1 MNSLMPDFFTVTVS
15 QVTRRL
21 SMIVKGDKALSDVYV
36 AGEISN
42 FTLHKASGHMYFTLK
57 DEISSIKCVMFAGK
71 AAGLTFMPYSG
82 QSVIVRGGVNVYER
96 DGANQIYVSEIIE
109 KGQGELAIAF
119 EKAKRELEAGGYFDK
134 KRPIPKQPKKVCLIT
149 AEKGA
154 ALQDMLNI
162 IARRR
167 PILEVVLIPAT
178 VQGAYAPATLIN
190 GIEAAQTTGA
200 DLIIVG
206 RGGGSAE
213 DLSCFNDIGYAKA
226 LYNSEIPTISAV
238 GHETD
243 FTISDFVA
251 DLRAPTP
258 SAAAEIATSVTCDDL
273 SEHIELTYDRLS
285 DIVHSQIE
293 GYEQLIDSYQR
304 HIAAYSPIKRLER
317 LLRELELLDNRVK
330 ASVTGHIRS
339 NEALIESYT
348 DKIEALSPVNVL
360 RRGYS
365 AVTVNGRNVGS
376 INDMS
381 VGDNAEIQMSD
392 GIAKATITEIEKS
405 SEVRFK

>member
-1 MNSLMPDFFTVTVS
+1 
-15 QVTRRL
+15 
-21 SMIVKGDKALSDVYV
+21 MIVKGDKALSDVYV

-42 FTLHKASGHMYFTLK
+42 FTLHRASGHMYFTLK

-96 DGANQIYVSEIIE
+96 DGANQIYVSAIIE

-119 EKAKRELEAGGYFDK
+119 EKAKRELESGGYFDK

-178 VQGAYAPATLIN
+178 VQGAYAPATLIS

>member
-1 MNSLMPDFFTVTVS
+1 
-15 QVTRRL
+15 
-21 SMIVKGDKALSDVYV
+21 MIVKGDKALSDVYV

-178 VQGAYAPATLIN
+178 VQGVYAPATLIS

-339 NEALIESYT
+339 NEALIESYM

>member
-1 MNSLMPDFFTVTVS
+1 ML
-15 QVTRRL
+15 
-21 SMIVKGDKALSDVYV
+21 VKGDKALSDVYV

-304 HIAAYSPIKRLER
+304 HIAAYSPIMRLER
-317 LLRELELLDNRVK
+317 SLRELELLDNRVK

>member
-1 MNSLMPDFFTVTVS
+1 MPDFFTVTVS

-285 DIVHSQIE
+285 DIVHSQID

-304 HIAAYSPIKRLER
+304 HIAAYSPINRLER

>member
-1 MNSLMPDFFTVTVS
+1 MPDFFTVTVS

-21 SMIVKGDKALSDVYV
+21 SMLVKGDKALSDVYV

-42 FTLHKASGHMYFTLK
+42 FTLHRASGHMYFTLK

-109 KGQGELAIAF
+109 KGQGELALAF

-178 VQGAYAPATLIN
+178 VQGAYAPATLIS

-304 HIAAYSPIKRLER
+304 HIAAYSPIMRLER
-317 LLRELELLDNRVK
+317 SLRELELLDNRVK

-365 AVTVNGRNVGS
+365 AVTVNGRNIGS

>member
-1 MNSLMPDFFTVTVS
+1 
-15 QVTRRL
+15 
-21 SMIVKGDKALSDVYV
+21 MIVKGDKALSDVYV

-42 FTLHKASGHMYFTLK
+42 FTLHRASGHMYFTLK
-57 DEISSIKCVMFAGK
+57 DETSSIKCVMFAGK

-96 DGANQIYVSEIIE
+96 DGVNQIYVSKIIE
-109 KGQGELAIAF
+109 KGQGELALAF

-304 HIAAYSPIKRLER
+304 HIAAYSPVNRLER
-317 LLRELELLDNRVK
+317 SLRELELLDNRVK

>member
-1 MNSLMPDFFTVTVS
+1 MPDFFTVTVS

-36 AGEISN
+36 AGEILN

>member
-1 MNSLMPDFFTVTVS
+1 MPDFFTVTVS

-21 SMIVKGDKALSDVYV
+21 SMLVKGDKALSDVYV

-42 FTLHKASGHMYFTLK
+42 FTLHRASGHMYFTLK

-109 KGQGELAIAF
+109 KGQGELALAF

-178 VQGAYAPATLIN
+178 VQGAYAPATLIS

-293 GYEQLIDSYQR
+293 GYEQLIDGYQR
-304 HIAAYSPIKRLER
+304 HIAAYSPIMRLER

>member
-1 MNSLMPDFFTVTVS
+1 MPDFFTVTVS

-21 SMIVKGDKALSDVYV
+21 SMLVKGDKALSDVYV

-42 FTLHKASGHMYFTLK
+42 FTLHRASGHMYFTLK

-109 KGQGELAIAF
+109 KGQGELALAF

-178 VQGAYAPATLIN
+178 VQGAYAPATLIS

-258 SAAAEIATSVTCDDL
+258 SAAAEISTSVTCDDL

-304 HIAAYSPIKRLER
+304 HIAAYSPIMRLER
-317 LLRELELLDNRVK
+317 LQRELELLDNRVK

-365 AVTVNGRNVGS
+365 AVTVNGRNIGS

-392 GIAKATITEIEKS
+392 GVAKATITEIEKS

>member
-1 MNSLMPDFFTVTVS
+1 MPDFFTVTVS

-21 SMIVKGDKALSDVYV
+21 SMIVKGDKALSDIYV

>member
-1 MNSLMPDFFTVTVS
+1 
-15 QVTRRL
+15 
-21 SMIVKGDKALSDVYV
+21 MIVKGDKALSDVYV

-206 RGGGSAE
+206 RGGGAAE

-304 HIAAYSPIKRLER
+304 HIAAYSPINRLER

>member
-1 MNSLMPDFFTVTVS
+1 MPDFFTVTVS

-178 VQGAYAPATLIN
+178 VQGAYAPATLIS

-348 DKIEALSPVNVL
+348 DKIEALSPLNVL

>member
-1 MNSLMPDFFTVTVS
+1 MPDFFTVTVS

-149 AEKGA
+149 AEKAA

>member
-1 MNSLMPDFFTVTVS
+1 MPDFFTVTVS

-21 SMIVKGDKALSDVYV
+21 SMLVKGDKALSDVYV

-42 FTLHKASGHMYFTLK
+42 FTLHRASGHMYFTLK

-109 KGQGELAIAF
+109 KGQGELALAF

-178 VQGAYAPATLIN
+178 VQGAYAPATLIS

-304 HIAAYSPIKRLER
+304 HIAAYSPIMRLER
-317 LLRELELLDNRVK
+317 SLRELELLDNRVK

>member
-1 MNSLMPDFFTVTVS
+1 MPDFFTVTVS

-42 FTLHKASGHMYFTLK
+42 FTLHRASGHMYFTLK
-57 DEISSIKCVMFAGK
+57 DETSSIKCVMFAGK

-109 KGQGELAIAF
+109 KGQGELALAF

-200 DLIIVG
+200 DLIIIG

-273 SEHIELTYDRLS
+273 SEHIELTYDKLS

-304 HIAAYSPIKRLER
+304 HIAAYSPVNRLER
-317 LLRELELLDNRVK
+317 SLRELELLDNRVK

>member
-1 MNSLMPDFFTVTVS
+1 MPDFFTVTVS

-42 FTLHKASGHMYFTLK
+42 FTLHRASGHMYFTLK

-109 KGQGELAIAF
+109 KGQGELALAF

-178 VQGAYAPATLIN
+178 VQGAYAPATLIS

-304 HIAAYSPIKRLER
+304 HIAAYSPIMRLER
-317 LLRELELLDNRVK
+317 LQRELELLDNRVK
-330 ASVTGHIRS
+330 ASVTGHIRC

-376 INDMS
+376 INDMY
-381 VGDNAEIQMSD
+381 VGNNAEIQMSD
-392 GIAKATITEIEKS
+392 GVAKATITEIEKS

>member
-1 MNSLMPDFFTVTVS
+1 MSEFFTVTVS

-21 SMIVKGDKALSDVYV
+21 SMLVKGDKTLSDVYV

-57 DEISSIKCVMFAGK
+57 DETSSIKCVMFAGK

-82 QSVIVRGGVNVYER
+82 QSVIVHGGVNVYER
-96 DGANQIYVSEIIE
+96 DGANQIYVNEIIE
-109 KGQGELAIAF
+109 KGQGELALAF
-119 EKAKRELEAGGYFDK
+119 EKAKRELEAGGYFDR
-134 KRPIPKQPKKVCLIT
+134 KRPIPKQPHKVCLIT

-167 PILEVVLIPAT
+167 PILEVVFIPVT

-190 GIEAAQTTGA
+190 GITAAQTTGA
-200 DLIIVG
+200 DLIIIG

-213 DLSCFNDIGYAKA
+213 DLSCFNDIAYAKA
-226 LYNSEIPTISAV
+226 LYSSEIPTISAV

-258 SAAAEIATSVTCDDL
+258 SAAAEIATSITCEDL
-273 SEHIELTYDRLS
+273 SEHIELTYDKLS

-293 GYEQLIDSYQR
+293 GYEQLIDGYQR
-304 HIAAYSPIKRLER
+304 HISAYSPINRLER
-317 LLRELELLDNRVK
+317 SQRELELLGGKIKTAISATVHR
-330 ASVTGHIRS
+330 
-339 NEALIESYT
+339 NEVLIEGYT

-365 AVTVNGRNVGS
+365 AVTLNGKAVNSVDD
-376 INDMS
+376 IS
-381 VGDNAEIQMSD
+381 VGGTVEILMSD
-392 GIAKATITEIEKS
+392 GTARAMITKTEKS
-405 SEVRFK
+405 NEVHIK

>member
-1 MNSLMPDFFTVTVS
+1 MPDFFTVTVS

-213 DLSCFNDIGYAKA
+213 DLLCFNDIGYAKA

-381 VGDNAEIQMSD
+381 VGDNAEIQMSE

>member
-1 MNSLMPDFFTVTVS
+1 MPDFFTVTVS

-42 FTLHKASGHMYFTLK
+42 FTLHRASGHMYFTLK

-109 KGQGELAIAF
+109 KGQGELALAF

-178 VQGAYAPATLIN
+178 VQGAYAPATLIS
-190 GIEAAQTTGA
+190 GIEASQTTGA

-304 HIAAYSPIKRLER
+304 HIAAYSPIMRLER

-330 ASVTGHIRS
+330 ASVTGHIRC

-392 GIAKATITEIEKS
+392 GVAKATITEIEKS

>member
-1 MNSLMPDFFTVTVS
+1 MPDFFTVTVS

-96 DGANQIYVSEIIE
+96 DGANQIYVSAIIE

-119 EKAKRELEAGGYFDK
+119 EKAKRELESGGYFDK

-178 VQGAYAPATLIN
+178 VQGAYAPATLIS

-273 SEHIELTYDRLS
+273 SEHIELTYDKLS

-365 AVTVNGRNVGS
+365 AVTVNGRNVGI

>member
-1 MNSLMPDFFTVTVS
+1 MPDFFTVTVS

-42 FTLHKASGHMYFTLK
+42 FTLHRASGHMYFTLK

-109 KGQGELAIAF
+109 KGQGELALAF

-178 VQGAYAPATLIN
+178 VQGAYAPATLIS

-293 GYEQLIDSYQR
+293 GYEQLIDGYQR
-304 HIAAYSPIKRLER
+304 HIAAYSPIMRLER

>member
-1 MNSLMPDFFTVTVS
+1 
-15 QVTRRL
+15 
-21 SMIVKGDKALSDVYV
+21 MIVKGDKALSDIYV

-42 FTLHKASGHMYFTLK
+42 FTLHRASGHMYFTLK
-57 DEISSIKCVMFAGK
+57 DETSSIKCVMFAGK

-109 KGQGELAIAF
+109 KGQGELALAF

-167 PILEVVLIPAT
+167 PILEVVLIPVT
-178 VQGAYAPATLIN
+178 VQGAYAPATLIS
-190 GIEAAQTTGA
+190 GIAAAQTTGA

-273 SEHIELTYDRLS
+273 SEHIELTYDKLS

-293 GYEQLIDSYQR
+293 GYEQLIDGYQR
-304 HIAAYSPIKRLER
+304 HIAAYSPINRLER
-317 LLRELELLDNRVK
+317 SQRELELLDSRVK
-330 ASVTGHIRS
+330 AALTGHIRS
-339 NEALIESYT
+339 NEALVESYT

-365 AVTVNGRNVGS
+365 AVTVNGRTAGS
-376 INDMS
+376 INDIS
-381 VGDNAEIQMSD
+381 VGDNAEILMSD

>member
-1 MNSLMPDFFTVTVS
+1 MPDFFTVTVS

-42 FTLHKASGHMYFTLK
+42 FTLHRASGHMYFTLK

-82 QSVIVRGGVNVYER
+82 QSVIVRGSVNVYER

-109 KGQGELAIAF
+109 KGQGELALAF

-178 VQGAYAPATLIN
+178 VQGAYAPATLIS

-304 HIAAYSPIKRLER
+304 HIAAYSPIMRLER

-392 GIAKATITEIEKS
+392 GVAKATITEIEKS

>member
-1 MNSLMPDFFTVTVS
+1 MPDFFTVTVS

-213 DLSCFNDIGYAKA
+213 DLLCFNDIGYAKA

>member
-1 MNSLMPDFFTVTVS
+1 MPDFFTVTVS

-21 SMIVKGDKALSDVYV
+21 SMIVKGDKALSDIYV

-42 FTLHKASGHMYFTLK
+42 FTLHRASGHMYFTLK
-57 DEISSIKCVMFAGK
+57 DETSSIKCVMFAGK

-109 KGQGELAIAF
+109 KGQGELALAF

-167 PILEVVLIPAT
+167 PILDVVLIPVT
-178 VQGAYAPATLIN
+178 VQGAYAPATLIS
-190 GIEAAQTTGA
+190 GIAVAQTTGA
-200 DLIIVG
+200 DLIIIG

-273 SEHIELTYDRLS
+273 SEHIELTYDKLS

-293 GYEQLIDSYQR
+293 GYEQLIDGYQR
-304 HIAAYSPIKRLER
+304 HIAAYSPINRLER
-317 LLRELELLDNRVK
+317 SQRELELLDGRVK
-330 ASVTGHIRS
+330 AAVTGHIRS
-339 NEALIESYT
+339 NEALVESYT

-365 AVTVNGRNVGS
+365 AVTVNGRTAGS
-376 INDMS
+376 INDIS
-381 VGDNAEIQMSD
+381 VGDNAEILMSD

>member
-1 MNSLMPDFFTVTVS
+1 MPDFFTVTVS

-317 LLRELELLDNRVK
+317 LLRELELLDNRDK

>member
-1 MNSLMPDFFTVTVS
+1 
-15 QVTRRL
+15 
-21 SMIVKGDKALSDVYV
+21 MIVKGDKALSDVYV

-304 HIAAYSPIKRLER
+304 HIAAYSPINRLER

>member
-1 MNSLMPDFFTVTVS
+1 
-15 QVTRRL
+15 
-21 SMIVKGDKALSDVYV
+21 MIVKGDKALSDVYV

-258 SAAAEIATSVTCDDL
+258 SAAAGIATSVTCDDL
-273 SEHIELTYDRLS
+273 TSTRACDRRS
-285 DIVHSQIE
+285 S
-293 GYEQLIDSYQR
+293 LITR
-304 HIAAYSPIKRLER
+304 P
-317 LLRELELLDNRVK
+317 
-330 ASVTGHIRS
+330 AS
-339 NEALIESYT
+339 A
-348 DKIEALSPVNVL
+348 
-360 RRGYS
+360 
-365 AVTVNGRNVGS
+365 
-376 INDMS
+376 
-381 VGDNAEIQMSD
+381 
-392 GIAKATITEIEKS
+392 
-405 SEVRFK
+405 

>member
-1 MNSLMPDFFTVTVS
+1 
-15 QVTRRL
+15 
-21 SMIVKGDKALSDVYV
+21 MIVKGDKALSDVYV

-42 FTLHKASGHMYFTLK
+42 FTLHRASGHMYFTLK

-109 KGQGELAIAF
+109 KGQGELALAF

-178 VQGAYAPATLIN
+178 VQGAYAPATLIS

-304 HIAAYSPIKRLER
+304 HIAAYSPVNRLER
-317 LLRELELLDNRVK
+317 SLRELELLDNRVK
-330 ASVTGHIRS
+330 TSVTGHIRS

-381 VGDNAEIQMSD
+381 VGDNVEIQMSD
-392 GIAKATITEIEKS
+392 GVAKATITEIEKS

>member
-1 MNSLMPDFFTVTVS
+1 MPDFFTVTVS

-42 FTLHKASGHMYFTLK
+42 FTLHRASGHMYFTLK

-109 KGQGELAIAF
+109 KGQGELALAF

-178 VQGAYAPATLIN
+178 VQGAYAPATLIS
-190 GIEAAQTTGA
+190 GIEASQTTGA

-304 HIAAYSPIKRLER
+304 HIAAYSPIMRLER

-392 GIAKATITEIEKS
+392 GVAKATITEIEKS

>member
-1 MNSLMPDFFTVTVS
+1 
-15 QVTRRL
+15 
-21 SMIVKGDKALSDVYV
+21 MIVKGDKALSDVYV

-42 FTLHKASGHMYFTLK
+42 FTLHRASGHMYFTLK

-109 KGQGELAIAF
+109 KGQGELALAF

-178 VQGAYAPATLIN
+178 VQGAYAPATLIS
-190 GIEAAQTTGA
+190 GIEASQTTGA

-304 HIAAYSPIKRLER
+304 HIAAYSPIMRLER
-317 LLRELELLDNRVK
+317 SLRELELLDNRVK
-330 ASVTGHIRS
+330 ASVTGHIRC

-392 GIAKATITEIEKS
+392 GVAKATITEIEKS

>member
-1 MNSLMPDFFTVTVS
+1 MPDFFTVTVS

-71 AAGLTFMPYSG
+71 AAGLTFMPYGG

>member
-1 MNSLMPDFFTVTVS
+1 MPDFFTVTVS

-42 FTLHKASGHMYFTLK
+42 FTLHRASGHMYFTLK
-57 DEISSIKCVMFAGK
+57 DETSSIKCVMFAGK

-109 KGQGELAIAF
+109 KGQGELALAF

-190 GIEAAQTTGA
+190 GIETAQTTGA
-200 DLIIVG
+200 DLIIIG

-273 SEHIELTYDRLS
+273 SEHIELTYDKLS

-304 HIAAYSPIKRLER
+304 HIAAYSPIMRLER
-317 LLRELELLDNRVK
+317 SLRELELLDNRVK

>member
-1 MNSLMPDFFTVTVS
+1 MPDFFTVTVS

-317 LLRELELLDNRVK
+317 LLRELELLDNRVR

>member
-1 MNSLMPDFFTVTVS
+1 MPDFFTVTVS

-42 FTLHKASGHMYFTLK
+42 FTLHRASGHMYFTLK

-109 KGQGELAIAF
+109 KGQGELALAF

-178 VQGAYAPATLIN
+178 VQGAYAPATLIS

-304 HIAAYSPIKRLER
+304 HIAAYSPIMRLER
-317 LLRELELLDNRVK
+317 LQRELELLDNRVK

-348 DKIEALSPVNVL
+348 DKIEALSPVYVL

-365 AVTVNGRNVGS
+365 AVTVNGRNIGS

-392 GIAKATITEIEKS
+392 GVAKATITEIEKS

>member
-1 MNSLMPDFFTVTVS
+1 
-15 QVTRRL
+15 
-21 SMIVKGDKALSDVYV
+21 MIVKGDKALSDVYV

-42 FTLHKASGHMYFTLK
+42 FTLHRASGHMYFTLK

-213 DLSCFNDIGYAKA
+213 DLSCFNDIEYAKA

>member
-1 MNSLMPDFFTVTVS
+1 MPDFFTVTVS

-21 SMIVKGDKALSDVYV
+21 SMLVKGDKALSDVYV

-42 FTLHKASGHMYFTLK
+42 FTLHRASGHMYFTLK

-109 KGQGELAIAF
+109 KGQGELALAF

-178 VQGAYAPATLIN
+178 VQGAYAPATLIS

-285 DIVHSQIE
+285 DIVHSHIE

-304 HIAAYSPIKRLER
+304 HIAAYSPIMRLER

-392 GIAKATITEIEKS
+392 GVAKATITEIEKS

>member
-1 MNSLMPDFFTVTVS
+1 
-15 QVTRRL
+15 
-21 SMIVKGDKALSDVYV
+21 MIVKGDKALSDVYV

-304 HIAAYSPIKRLER
+304 HIAAYSPINRLER

-339 NEALIESYT
+339 NEALIASYT

-365 AVTVNGRNVGS
+365 AVIVNGRNVGS